1 MQCPDLLLLLLLF
14 CFITCKPCLKS
25 KHIYKSSM
33 IHDNVFIQHG
43 AVVSLFLSWSG
54 IERVGLILPSIYL
67 HSDMHG
73 RLYFSTA
80 SDCISLY
87 LHCCTECV
95 LWALSQ
101 VSVHCYSN
109 LSCFLQAN
117 SKWVPEHGWH
127 ELFTQHNNSAW
138 RNHSGR
144 WQSDTIVAHALGQ
157 RLSSI
162 WQWKKRTSGFWSVES
177 LLRIMTEIATNLF
190 ALFPWAPVYVSV
202 DKKKGRRFQFCW
214 QAWAGNGLWT
224 ITNLPFRR

>member
-1 MQCPDLLLLLLLF
+1 
-14 CFITCKPCLKS
+14 
-25 KHIYKSSM
+25 M
-33 IHDNVFIQHG
+33 I
-43 AVVSLFLSWSG
+43 L
-54 IERVGLILPSIYL
+54 R
-67 HSDMHG
+67 
-73 RLYFSTA
+73 FSPQLDSPYSQIFRKA
-80 SDCISLY
+80 GQKKAEPNMP
-87 LHCCTECV
+87 CTECV